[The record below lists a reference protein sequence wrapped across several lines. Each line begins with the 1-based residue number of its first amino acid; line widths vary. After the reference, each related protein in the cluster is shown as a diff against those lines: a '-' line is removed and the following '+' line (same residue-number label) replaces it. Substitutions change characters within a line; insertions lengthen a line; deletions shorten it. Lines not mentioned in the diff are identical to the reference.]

1 MPLNTRQKIACA
13 RAASRVVQSARRLV
27 GLGPELQAQRGG
39 IQWNLDL
46 REGFEFSIFAFGGI
60 ELETMRAYR
69 RLVRS
74 GDVVLDLGANIGA
87 HALPLAALVGDCGP
101 VYSFEAS
108 DHAFQ
113 RQLDNIALNPQLS
126 DRITP
131 TQALLVSDSGAGKP
145 EGIPSSWPLEQDSGA
160 AVHPVHLGKYHSVSR
175 ARALRL
181 DDWMEENQIER
192 IDFVKLDVDGYEID
206 VLRGGRELFA
216 RHRPL
221 LLMEFM
227 PYIFPERGQSFA
239 ELLEVLVA
247 MDYRAEDLA
256 GRAIAL
262 DRSVEQ
268 LIPEGGSI
276 NVLLRPKDEGLRRTA
291 KPR

>member
-27 GLGPELQAQRGG
+27 GLGPELQARRDG

-69 RLVRS
+69 RLVQN

-87 HALPLAALVGDCGP
+87 HALPLAVLVGDRGR

-108 DHAFQ
+108 DHAFR
-113 RQLDNIALNPQLS
+113 RQLDNIALNPNLAG
-126 DRITP
+126 RITA
-131 TQALLVSDSGAGKP
+131 TQALLVSDADATKP
-145 EGIPSSWPLEQDSGA
+145 EGIPSSWPLEQDA
-160 AVHPVHLGKYHSVSR
+160 ETAVHPVHLGKYHSVSQ

-181 DDWMEENQIER
+181 DDWMEETKPER
-192 IDFVKLDVDGYEID
+192 LNFVKLDVDGYEID
-206 VLRGGRELFA
+206 VLRGARELFA
-216 RHRPL
+216 HYRPL

-247 MDYRAEDLA
+247 MGYRAEDLA
-256 GRAIAL
+256 GCAIVL

-268 LIPEGGSI
+268 RIPAGGSI
-276 NVLLRPKDEGLRRTA
+276 NVLLRPTDRMADGGA
-291 KPR
+291 A